1 MTLNNSMWHQFFV
14 VMCCLIEKTCLG
26 KVCLLKLL
34 EILGGQENKEKNPS
48 NCDEY
53 DIKYVMISACRCH
66 SAESVLQAKLN
77 ARAPCGMTINPLS
90 PDDV

>member
-1 MTLNNSMWHQFFV
+1 MSWQGASF
-14 VMCCLIEKTCLG
+14 
-26 KVCLLKLL
+26 
-34 EILGGQENKEKNPS
+34 EILAGQENKEKNPS

-53 DIKYVMISACRCH
+53 DRKYVMISTCRCH

-77 ARAPCGMTINPLS
+77 AREPCGMTLNPLS